1 MSVDYNYASEFAW
14 HLTMTAIAAF
24 QRAFMK
30 MSESANRLLEKYYG
44 NSPHPYRIFEEAVG
58 HALHSE
64 SVLLDAGCGRTV
76 PVLRKFVGRA
86 SRLIGVELVEFTD
99 VPDGI
104 ETFQADLSSIP
115 ISDAS
120 TDVIMSRSVFEHL
133 DDPAAVYTE
142 FARIL
147 KPGGRLIFLTANM
160 WDYGTL
166 VARLVPNRMHPAVVA
181 RVEGRE
187 EADVFP
193 VRYRTN
199 THRAVARLAADAGLE
214 IENFR
219 YLGQYP
225 NYFMFSG
232 ALFLLGTGYDKLV
245 SRFESLRFLR
255 GWILV
260 TLRRPPG

>member
-1 MSVDYNYASEFAW
+1 
-14 HLTMTAIAAF
+14 
-24 QRAFMK
+24 
-30 MSESANRLLEKYYG
+30 MSESVQRLLERYYG
-44 NSPHPYRIFEEAVG
+44 NSPHPYRIFEDEVG
-58 HALHSE
+58 RALQPD

-99 VPDGI
+99 VPEGI
-104 ETFQADLSSIP
+104 ETFSADLSSIP
-115 ISDAS
+115 VPDAS
-120 TDVIMSRSVFEHL
+120 IDVIMSRSVFEHL
-133 DDPAAVYTE
+133 DDPAAVYAE

-147 KPGGRLIFLTANM
+147 KPGGRLVFLTANM
-160 WDYGTL
+160 WDYATL
-166 VARLVPNRMHPAVVA
+166 IARLVPNRLHPAIVA
-181 RVEGRE
+181 KVEGRE
-187 EADVFP
+187 EEDVFP

-199 THRAVARLAADAGLE
+199 TRRAVARLAAGAGLD
-214 IENFR
+214 IVSFR

-225 NYFMFSG
+225 NYFMFNS

-260 TLRRPPG
+260 TLRRP